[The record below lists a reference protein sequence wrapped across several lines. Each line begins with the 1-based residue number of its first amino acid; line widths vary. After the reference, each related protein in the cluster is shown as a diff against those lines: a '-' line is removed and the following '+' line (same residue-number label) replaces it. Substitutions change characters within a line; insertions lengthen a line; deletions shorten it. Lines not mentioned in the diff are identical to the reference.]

1 MRGGLWGSDPGVD
14 PPAVRSPALVI
25 KRSDESRKNPLRY
38 NPPPI
43 LTKAGVSQPGGA
55 RVQVEEP
62 LTRLTTTTQPLGID
76 SASPFDEMMSRF
88 DLAAQKLG
96 LDPGLYK
103 VLREP
108 VRETKVSIPI
118 VMDDGHIEVFIGYRV
133 LHNIA
138 RGPGKG
144 GIRFD
149 KNVNLDEVRALAAW
163 MTWKC
168 AVVNIPFGGAKGG
181 VICDP
186 GSLSRG
192 ELERITRRYTAELM
206 DLFGPEKDV
215 PAPDMGTNSQTMAW
229 IMDTYS
235 MHARHTVTSVVTGKP
250 LSLGGSRGRVDA
262 TGRGLMLIARD
273 SAPLRGFTLS
283 GSRVVVQGFGNVG
296 SVAARMCHEAGARV
310 LAVSDINGGIYSE
323 QGLDLPAL
331 VAHYDKK
338 KTFDGISGVRKI
350 GNEELLELECDILIP
365 AANENQ
371 IRGRN
376 AGNIRA
382 KIIVEGANG
391 PTTQRADEILHEK
404 GVLVVPDILANAG
417 GVTVSYFEWVQDR
430 AGFFWR
436 EQEVNERLED
446 IMCQS
451 FRDVAA
457 MAEKYDVTFRI
468 AAYML
473 GISRVAHDTMVRGL
487 YA

>member
-1 MRGGLWGSDPGVD
+1 VEQAVDFKPPALGSPQGVD
-14 PPAVRSPALVI
+14 SA
-25 KRSDESRKNPLRY
+25 NPF
-38 NPPPI
+38 
-43 LTKAGVSQPGGA
+43 
-55 RVQVEEP
+55 E
-62 LTRLTTTTQPLGID
+62 
-76 SASPFDEMMSRF
+76 EMMSRF
-88 DLAAQKLG
+88 DVAAQKLG

-108 VRETKVSIPI
+108 VRETKVSIP
-118 VMDDGHIEVFIGYRV
+118 VAMDDGRIEVFIGYRV

-149 KNVNLDEVRALAAW
+149 KNVSLDEVRALAAW

-192 ELERITRRYTAELM
+192 ELERIMRRYTAELM
-206 DLFGPEKDV
+206 DQFGPEKDV
-215 PAPDMGTNSQTMAW
+215 PAPDMGTNPQMMAW

-250 LSLGGSRGRVDA
+250 LSLGGSRGRVEA
-262 TGRGLMLIARD
+262 TGRGLMLICREA
-273 SAPLRGFTLS
+273 APLRGLTLA
-283 GSRVVVQGFGNVG
+283 GSRIVVQGFGNVG
-296 SVAARMCHEAGARV
+296 SIAARMCHEAGAKI
-310 LAVSDINGGIYSE
+310 LAVSDIAGGVANPAGI
-323 QGLDLPAL
+323 DVPAL
-331 VAHYDKK
+331 VAHYEKGRS
-338 KTFDGISGVRKI
+338 FEGFPGVQTVS
-350 GNEELLELECDILIP
+350 NTDLLELDCDILIP

-371 IRGRN
+371 IRGKN
-376 AGNIRA
+376 APDIKA

-391 PTTQRADEILHEK
+391 PTTQRADEILNAK

-436 EQEVNERLED
+436 ESEVNERLED
-446 IMCQS
+446 IMVQS

-457 MAEKYDVTFRI
+457 MAEKYNVSFRI

>member
-1 MRGGLWGSDPGVD
+1 VEKVAEAA
-14 PPAVRSPALVI
+14 PPVIAPSIIRPALTPTQAA
-25 KRSDESRKNPLRY
+25 ESVNPF
-38 NPPPI
+38 
-43 LTKAGVSQPGGA
+43 
-55 RVQVEEP
+55 E
-62 LTRLTTTTQPLGID
+62 
-76 SASPFDEMMSRF
+76 EMMSRF

-118 VMDDGHIEVFIGYRV
+118 SMDDGRIEVFIGYRV

-149 KNVNLDEVRALAAW
+149 RNVNLDEVRALAAW

-186 GSLSRG
+186 AVLSRG

-206 DLFGPEKDV
+206 DQFGPEKDV
-215 PAPDMGTNSQTMAW
+215 PAPDMGTNPQTMAW

-250 LSLGGSRGRVDA
+250 LSLGGSRGRVEA
-262 TGRGLMLIARD
+262 TGRGLMLIAREA
-273 SAPLRGFTLS
+273 APLKGLTLPT
-283 GSRVVVQGFGNVG
+283 SRVVVQGFGNVG
-296 SVAARMCHEAGARV
+296 SIAARMCHDTGARV
-310 LAVSDINGGIYSE
+310 TAVSDIHGGIYAPA
-323 QGLDLPAL
+323 GLDIPAL
-331 VAHYDKK
+331 LTHYDRNRS
-338 KTFDGISGVRKI
+338 FDGFI
-350 GNEELLELECDILIP
+350 GAQKVSNADLLELETDILIP

-376 AGNIRA
+376 AANIKA

-391 PTTQRADEILHEK
+391 PTTQRADEVLNSR

-446 IMCQS
+446 IMVQS
-451 FRDVAA
+451 FNDVAN
-457 MAEKYDVTFRI
+457 MAKKYNVSFRI

>member
-1 MRGGLWGSDPGVD
+1 VD
-14 PPAVRSPALVI
+14 
-25 KRSDESRKNPLRY
+25 
-38 NPPPI
+38 
-43 LTKAGVSQPGGA
+43 
-55 RVQVEEP
+55 QVAEP
-62 LTRLTTTTQPLGID
+62 ELPDSRLTTSTLPQGID

-88 DLAAQKLG
+88 DVAAQKLG

-118 VMDDGHIEVFIGYRV
+118 VMDDGHIEVFVGYRV

-149 KNVNLDEVRALAAW
+149 KNVSLDEVRALAAW

-186 GSLSRG
+186 ASLSRG
-192 ELERITRRYTAELM
+192 ELERITRRYTAEIM
-206 DLFGPEKDV
+206 DLIGPEKDV
-215 PAPDMGTNSQTMAW
+215 PAPDMGTNPQTMAW

-250 LSLGGSRGRVDA
+250 LTLGGSRGRVEA
-262 TGRGLMLIARD
+262 TGRGLMLISREA
-273 SAPLRGFTLS
+273 APLRGLTLA

-296 SVAARMCHEAGARV
+296 SIAARMCHEAGAHV
-310 LAVSDINGGIYSE
+310 LAVSDINGGIFNPR
-323 QGLDLPAL
+323 GLDVTML
-331 VAHYDKK
+331 VKHYEKHR
-338 KTFDGISGVRKI
+338 TFEGFPGVERI
-350 GNEELLELECDILIP
+350 GNAELLELDCDILIP

-376 AGNIRA
+376 APNIKA

-391 PTTQRADEILHEK
+391 PTTQRADEILNQK

-451 FRDVAA
+451 FRDVSI
-457 MAEKYDVTFRI
+457 MAEKYGVSHRI

>member
-1 MRGGLWGSDPGVD
+1 MSTS
-14 PPAVRSPALVI
+14 A
-25 KRSDESRKNPLRY
+25 
-38 NPPPI
+38 
-43 LTKAGVSQPGGA
+43 
-55 RVQVEEP
+55 EP
-62 LTRLTTTTQPLGID
+62 RLTVDTLPTGTD
-76 SASPFDEMMSRF
+76 SASPFEEMMSRF
-88 DLAAQKLG
+88 DLAAEKLG

-108 VRETKVSIPI
+108 VRETKVSIP
-118 VMDDGHIEVFIGYRV
+118 VSMDDGRIEVFVGYRV

-149 KNVNLDEVRALAAW
+149 KNVTLDEVRALAAW

-186 GSLSRG
+186 PSLSRA
-192 ELERITRRYTAELM
+192 ELEKITRRYTAELM
-206 DLFGPEKDV
+206 DQFGPEKDV
-215 PAPDMGTNSQTMAW
+215 PAPDMGTNPQTMAW

-235 MHARHTVTSVVTGKP
+235 MHARHTVTAIVTGKP
-250 LSLGGSRGRVDA
+250 LSLGGSRGRVEA
-262 TGRGLMLIARD
+262 TGRGLMLICREA
-273 SAPLRGFTLS
+273 APLRGLTL
-283 GSRVVVQGFGNVG
+283 GSSRIVVQGFGNVG
-296 SVAARMCHEAGARV
+296 SIAARMCHEAGAKIV
-310 LAVSDINGGIYSE
+310 AVSDIQGGIHAPG
-323 QGLDLPAL
+323 GLDMPEVL
-331 VAHYDKK
+331 AHYEKNRTLKGFPGAEAVANDA
-338 KTFDGISGVRKI
+338 
-350 GNEELLELECDILIP
+350 LLELDCDILIP

-371 IRGRN
+371 ITRRN
-376 AGNIRA
+376 AAAIKAR
-382 KIIVEGANG
+382 IIVEGANG
-391 PTTQRADEILHEK
+391 PTTQRADEVLDSRNI
-404 GVLVVPDILANAG
+404 LVVPDILANAG

-436 EQEVNERLED
+436 ESEVNERLED
-446 IMCQS
+446 IMVQS

-457 MAEKYDVTFRI
+457 MAEKYGVSFRI

>member
-1 MRGGLWGSDPGVD
+1 MDQVVETDSDLP
-14 PPAVRSPALVI
+14 
-25 KRSDESRKNPLRY
+25 
-38 NPPPI
+38 
-43 LTKAGVSQPGGA
+43 
-55 RVQVEEP
+55 
-62 LTRLTTTTQPLGID
+62 RLTTSTQPQGID

-88 DLAAQKLG
+88 DVAAQKLG

-118 VMDDGHIEVFIGYRV
+118 VMDDGHIEVFVGYRV

-149 KNVNLDEVRALAAW
+149 KNVTLDEVRALAAW

-186 GSLSRG
+186 ATLTRG
-192 ELERITRRYTAELM
+192 ELERITRRYTAEIM
-206 DLFGPEKDV
+206 DLIGPEKDV
-215 PAPDMGTNSQTMAW
+215 PAPDMGTNPQTMAW

-250 LSLGGSRGRVDA
+250 LTLGGSRGRVEA
-262 TGRGLMLIARD
+262 TGRGLMLIAREA
-273 SAPLRGFTLS
+273 APLRGFTLA

-296 SVAARMCHEAGARV
+296 SIAARMCHEAGAHV
-310 LAVSDINGGIYSE
+310 IAVSDINGGIFRE
-323 QGLDLPAL
+323 EGLDIPAV
-331 VAHYDKK
+331 VAHYEKHR
-338 KTFDGISGVRKI
+338 TFEGFAGVTKV
-350 GNEELLELECDILIP
+350 GNAELLELDCEILIP

-436 EQEVNERLED
+436 ESEVNDRLED
-446 IMCQS
+446 IMVQS
-451 FRDVAA
+451 FRDVTT
-457 MAEKYDVTFRI
+457 MADKYDVSFRI

>member
-1 MRGGLWGSDPGVD
+1 VIPVETKVAEPQFPTIGSSPQGVD
-14 PPAVRSPALVI
+14 SA
-25 KRSDESRKNPLRY
+25 NPF
-38 NPPPI
+38 
-43 LTKAGVSQPGGA
+43 
-55 RVQVEEP
+55 E
-62 LTRLTTTTQPLGID
+62 
-76 SASPFDEMMSRF
+76 EMMSRF

-108 VRETKVSIPI
+108 VRETKVSIP
-118 VMDDGHIEVFIGYRV
+118 VGMDDGRIEVFIGYRV

-144 GIRFD
+144 GIRYD
-149 KNVNLDEVRALAAW
+149 KNVTLDEVRALAAW

-186 GSLSRG
+186 ASLSRG

-206 DLFGPEKDV
+206 DQFGPEKDV
-215 PAPDMGTNSQTMAW
+215 PAPDMGTNPQTMAW
-229 IMDTYS
+229 VMDTYS

-250 LSLGGSRGRVDA
+250 LSLGGSRGRVEA
-262 TGRGLMLIARD
+262 TGRGLMLICREA
-273 SAPLRGFTLS
+273 APLKGLTLA
-283 GSRVVVQGFGNVG
+283 GSRIVVQGFGNVG
-296 SVAARMCHEAGARV
+296 SIAARMCHEAGAKII
-310 LAVSDINGGIYSE
+310 AVSDIQGGIRNA
-323 QGLDLPAL
+323 QGIDIAKLL
-331 VAHYDKK
+331 AHYEKARS
-338 KTFDGISGVRKI
+338 FEGFAGVEKVS
-350 GNEELLELECDILIP
+350 NSDLLELECDILIP

-371 IRGRN
+371 IRGKN
-376 AGNIRA
+376 ASNIKA
-382 KIIVEGANG
+382 KILVEGANG
-391 PTTQRADEILHEK
+391 PTTQRADEILRQK
-404 GVLVVPDILANAG
+404 DVLVVPDILANAG

-446 IMCQS
+446 IMVQS
-451 FRDVAA
+451 FRDVAS
-457 MAEKYDVTFRI
+457 MAEKYGVTFRI

-473 GISRVAHDTMVRGL
+473 GIQRVAHDTMVRGL

>member
-1 MRGGLWGSDPGVD
+1 
-14 PPAVRSPALVI
+14 
-25 KRSDESRKNPLRY
+25 
-38 NPPPI
+38 
-43 LTKAGVSQPGGA
+43 
-55 RVQVEEP
+55 
-62 LTRLTTTTQPLGID
+62 
-76 SASPFDEMMSRF
+76 MMSRF

-108 VRETKVSIPI
+108 VRETKVSIPV
-118 VMDDGHIEVFIGYRV
+118 VMDDGRIEVFIGYRV

-144 GIRFD
+144 GIRYD
-149 KNVNLDEVRALAAW
+149 KNVTLDEVRALAAW

-186 GSLSRG
+186 ASLSRG

-206 DLFGPEKDV
+206 DQFGPEKDV
-215 PAPDMGTNSQTMAW
+215 PAPDMGTNPQTMAW

-250 LSLGGSRGRVDA
+250 LSLGGSRGRVEA
-262 TGRGLMLIARD
+262 TGRGLMLICREA
-273 SAPLRGFTLS
+273 APLKGFQLA
-283 GSRVVVQGFGNVG
+283 GCRIAVQGFGNVG
-296 SVAARMCHEAGARV
+296 SIAARMCHEAGAKII
-310 LAVSDINGGIYSE
+310 AVSDIQGGIVNPD
-323 QGLDLPAL
+323 GLDLGKL
-331 VAHYDKK
+331 VAHYEKARS
-338 KTFDGISGVRKI
+338 FDGFGVVEKIS
-350 GNEELLELECDILIP
+350 NADLLELDCDILIP

-371 IRGRN
+371 IRGKN
-376 AGNIRA
+376 APNIKA

-391 PTTQRADEILHEK
+391 PTTQRADDALRQK
-404 GVLVVPDILANAG
+404 DVLVVPDILANAG

-446 IMCQS
+446 IMVQS
-451 FRDVAA
+451 FRDVAT
-457 MAEKYDVTFRI
+457 MAENYGVTFRI

-473 GISRVAHDTMVRGL
+473 GIQRVAHDTMVRGL

>member
-1 MRGGLWGSDPGVD
+1 M
-14 PPAVRSPALVI
+14 
-25 KRSDESRKNPLRY
+25 
-38 NPPPI
+38 
-43 LTKAGVSQPGGA
+43 
-55 RVQVEEP
+55 QVEESP
-62 LTRLTTTTQPLGID
+62 LTRLTTTTQPLGVD

-149 KNVNLDEVRALAAW
+149 KHVNLDEVRALAAW

-186 GSLSRG
+186 ASLSRG

-215 PAPDMGTNSQTMAW
+215 PAPDMGTNPQTMAW

-250 LSLGGSRGRVDA
+250 LSLGGSRGRVEA

-273 SAPLRGFTLS
+273 AAPLKGFTLA

-296 SVAARMCHEAGARV
+296 SVAARMCHEAGAKV

-323 QGLDLPAL
+323 TGLDLPAL
-331 VAHYDKK
+331 IAHYDKK
-338 KTFDGISGVRKI
+338 KTFDGFPGVKKI

-391 PTTQRADEILHEK
+391 PTTQRADEILREK
-404 GVLVVPDILANAG
+404 GILVVPDILANAG

-451 FRDVAA
+451 FKDVAA

>member
-1 MRGGLWGSDPGVD
+1 VSTIADPQFPTIGSHPQG
-14 PPAVRSPALVI
+14 
-25 KRSDESRKNPLRY
+25 
-38 NPPPI
+38 
-43 LTKAGVSQPGGA
+43 T
-55 RVQVEEP
+55 
-62 LTRLTTTTQPLGID
+62 D
-76 SASPFDEMMSRF
+76 SASPFEEMMSRF
-88 DLAAQKLG
+88 DMAAQKLG

-118 VMDDGHIEVFIGYRV
+118 AMDDGRIEVFVGYRV

-149 KNVNLDEVRALAAW
+149 KNVSLDEVRALAAW

-186 GSLSRG
+186 HSLSRA
-192 ELERITRRYTAELM
+192 ELEKITRRYTAELM
-206 DLFGPEKDV
+206 DQFGPEKDV
-215 PAPDMGTNSQTMAW
+215 PAPDMGTNPQTMAW

-235 MHARHTVTSVVTGKP
+235 MHARHTVTAVVTGKP
-250 LSLGGSRGRVDA
+250 LSLGGSRGRVEA
-262 TGRGLMLIARD
+262 TGRGLMLIAREA
-273 SAPLRGFTLS
+273 APLRGLILP
-283 GSRVVVQGFGNVG
+283 GSRIVVQGFGNVG
-296 SVAARMCHEAGARV
+296 SIAARMCFEAGAKI
-310 LAVSDINGGIYSE
+310 LAVSDIHGGIHAKG
-323 QGLDLPAL
+323 GLDMPAL
-331 VAHYDKK
+331 LAYHEKNRSLKGFPGAEPV
-338 KTFDGISGVRKI
+338 T
-350 GNEELLELECDILIP
+350 NEALLELDCDILIP

-371 IRGRN
+371 IRQKN
-376 AGNIRA
+376 AGNIKA

-391 PTTQRADEILHEK
+391 PTTQRADEILNEK
-404 GVLVVPDILANAG
+404 GILVVPDILANAG

-436 EQEVNERLED
+436 ESEVNERLED
-446 IMCQS
+446 IMVQS
-451 FRDVAA
+451 FRDVAS
-457 MAEKYDVTFRI
+457 MAEKYGVSFRI

>member
-1 MRGGLWGSDPGVD
+1 
-14 PPAVRSPALVI
+14 
-25 KRSDESRKNPLRY
+25 
-38 NPPPI
+38 
-43 LTKAGVSQPGGA
+43 
-55 RVQVEEP
+55 
-62 LTRLTTTTQPLGID
+62 
-76 SASPFDEMMSRF
+76 
-88 DLAAQKLG
+88 
-96 LDPGLYK
+96 LYK

-310 LAVSDINGGIYSE
+310 LAVSDINGGIFSE
-323 QGLDLPAL
+323 QGLDLPAI
-331 VAHYDKK
+331 VKHYEKK
-338 KTFDGISGVRKI
+338 KTFDGISGVTKI

-376 AGNIRA
+376 AANIRA

-457 MAEKYDVTFRI
+457 MADKYDVTFRI

>member
-1 MRGGLWGSDPGVD
+1 VD
-14 PPAVRSPALVI
+14 
-25 KRSDESRKNPLRY
+25 
-38 NPPPI
+38 
-43 LTKAGVSQPGGA
+43 TKVA
-55 RVQVEEP
+55 EP
-62 LTRLTTTTQPLGID
+62 LFPTIGTPPQGVD
-76 SASPFDEMMSRF
+76 SASPFEEMMSRF

-108 VRETKVSIPI
+108 VRETKVSIPV
-118 VMDDGHIEVFIGYRV
+118 VMDDGRIEVFIGYRV

-144 GIRFD
+144 GIRYD
-149 KNVNLDEVRALAAW
+149 KNVTLDEVRALAAW

-186 GSLSRG
+186 ASLSRG

-206 DLFGPEKDV
+206 DQFGPEKDV
-215 PAPDMGTNSQTMAW
+215 PAPDMGTNPQTMAW

-250 LSLGGSRGRVDA
+250 LSLGGSRGRVEA
-262 TGRGLMLIARD
+262 TGRGLMLICREA
-273 SAPLRGFTLS
+273 APLKGFQLA
-283 GSRVVVQGFGNVG
+283 GSRIAVQGFGNVG
-296 SVAARMCHEAGARV
+296 SIAARMCNEAGAKIV
-310 LAVSDINGGIYSE
+310 AVSDIAGGIANRA
-323 QGLDLPAL
+323 GLDIGKLL
-331 VAHYDKK
+331 AHYEKSRS
-338 KTFDGISGVRKI
+338 FDGFEGAEKIS
-350 GNEELLELECDILIP
+350 NAELLELDCDILIP

-371 IRGRN
+371 IRGKN
-376 AGNIRA
+376 APNIKA

-391 PTTQRADEILHEK
+391 PTTQRADEELRQKDI
-404 GVLVVPDILANAG
+404 LVVPDILANAG

-446 IMCQS
+446 IMVQS
-451 FRDVAA
+451 FKDVAS
-457 MAEKYDVTFRI
+457 MAEKYGVTFRI

-473 GISRVAHDTMVRGL
+473 GIQRVAHDTMVRGL

>member
-1 MRGGLWGSDPGVD
+1 MDQVGETDSDLP
-14 PPAVRSPALVI
+14 
-25 KRSDESRKNPLRY
+25 
-38 NPPPI
+38 
-43 LTKAGVSQPGGA
+43 
-55 RVQVEEP
+55 
-62 LTRLTTTTQPLGID
+62 RLTISTQPQGID

-88 DLAAQKLG
+88 DVAAQKLG

-118 VMDDGHIEVFIGYRV
+118 VMDDGHIEVFVGYRV

-149 KNVNLDEVRALAAW
+149 KNVTLDEVRALSAW

-186 GSLSRG
+186 SNLTRG
-192 ELERITRRYTAELM
+192 ELERITRRYTAEIM
-206 DLFGPEKDV
+206 DLIGPEKDV
-215 PAPDMGTNSQTMAW
+215 PAPDMGTNPQTMAW

-250 LSLGGSRGRVDA
+250 LTLGGSRGRVEA
-262 TGRGLMLIARD
+262 TGRGLMLIAREA
-273 SAPLRGFTLS
+273 APLKGFTLA

-296 SVAARMCHEAGARV
+296 SIAARMCHEAGARV
-310 LAVSDINGGIYSE
+310 IAVSDINGGIYLES
-323 QGLDLPAL
+323 GLDMPAIL
-331 VAHYDKK
+331 AHYEKNR
-338 KTFDGISGVRKI
+338 TFEGLEGVKRV
-350 GNEELLELECDILIP
+350 GNAELLELDCDILIP

-391 PTTQRADEILHEK
+391 PTTQGADEILHEN

-436 EQEVNERLED
+436 ESEVNERLED
-446 IMCQS
+446 IMVQS
-451 FRDVAA
+451 FRDVAS
-457 MAEKYDVTFRI
+457 MAEKYGVSFRI

>member
-1 MRGGLWGSDPGVD
+1 M
-14 PPAVRSPALVI
+14 
-25 KRSDESRKNPLRY
+25 
-38 NPPPI
+38 
-43 LTKAGVSQPGGA
+43 
-55 RVQVEEP
+55 QVEEAP
-62 LTRLTTTTQPLGID
+62 LTRLTTSTQPQGID

-186 GSLSRG
+186 ASLSRG

-215 PAPDMGTNSQTMAW
+215 PAPDMGTNPQTMAW

-250 LSLGGSRGRVDA
+250 LSLGGSRGRVEA
-262 TGRGLMLIARD
+262 TGRGLMLISRD
-273 SAPLRGFTLS
+273 AAPLRGFTLA

-296 SVAARMCHEAGARV
+296 SVAARMCHEANAKV
-310 LAVSDINGGIYSE
+310 LAVSDINGGIFSE

-331 VAHYDKK
+331 VAHYEKE
-338 KTFDGISGVRKI
+338 KTFEGIPGVKKI
-350 GNEELLELECDILIP
+350 DNEELLELETDILIP

-382 KIIVEGANG
+382 RIIVEGANG

>member
-1 MRGGLWGSDPGVD
+1 MSRVAEPQFPTIGTPPQGV
-14 PPAVRSPALVI
+14 
-25 KRSDESRKNPLRY
+25 
-38 NPPPI
+38 
-43 LTKAGVSQPGGA
+43 
-55 RVQVEEP
+55 
-62 LTRLTTTTQPLGID
+62 D
-76 SASPFDEMMSRF
+76 SASPFEEMMSRF
-88 DLAAQKLG
+88 DVAAQKLG

-118 VMDDGHIEVFIGYRV
+118 VMDDGRIEVFIGYRV

-144 GIRFD
+144 GIRYD
-149 KNVNLDEVRALAAW
+149 KNVTLDEVRALAAW

-186 GSLSRG
+186 ATLSRG
-192 ELERITRRYTAELM
+192 EIERITRRYTAELM
-206 DLFGPEKDV
+206 DQFGPEKDV
-215 PAPDMGTNSQTMAW
+215 PAPDMGTNPQTMAW

-250 LSLGGSRGRVDA
+250 LSLGGSRGRVEA
-262 TGRGLMLIARD
+262 TGRGLMLICREA
-273 SAPLRGFTLS
+273 APLKGLTLAS
-283 GSRVVVQGFGNVG
+283 SRIAVQGFGNVG
-296 SVAARMCHEAGARV
+296 SIAARMCQEAGAKIV
-310 LAVSDINGGIYSE
+310 GVSDINGGISNE
-323 QGLDLPAL
+323 NGLDIPAL
-331 VAHYDKK
+331 TKHYERSRS
-338 KTFDGISGVRKI
+338 FDGFPGATKI
-350 GNEELLELECDILIP
+350 TNAQLLELDCDVLIP
-365 AANENQ
+365 AANEGQ

-382 KIIVEGANG
+382 KIILEGANG
-391 PTTQRADEILHEK
+391 PTTQHADEVLNQK

-446 IMCQS
+446 IMVQS
-451 FRDVAA
+451 FQDVAG
-457 MAEKYDVTFRI
+457 MAEKYSVSFRI

>member
-1 MRGGLWGSDPGVD
+1 MDQVVETDSDLP
-14 PPAVRSPALVI
+14 
-25 KRSDESRKNPLRY
+25 
-38 NPPPI
+38 
-43 LTKAGVSQPGGA
+43 
-55 RVQVEEP
+55 
-62 LTRLTTTTQPLGID
+62 RLTISTQPQGID

-88 DLAAQKLG
+88 DVAAQKLG

-118 VMDDGHIEVFIGYRV
+118 VMDDGHIEVFVGYRV

-149 KNVNLDEVRALAAW
+149 KNVTLDEVRALAAW

-186 GSLSRG
+186 ATLTRG
-192 ELERITRRYTAELM
+192 ELERITRRYTAEIM
-206 DLFGPEKDV
+206 DLIGPEKDV
-215 PAPDMGTNSQTMAW
+215 PAPDMGTNPQTMAW

-250 LSLGGSRGRVDA
+250 LTLGGSRGRVEA
-262 TGRGLMLIARD
+262 TGRGLMLIAREA
-273 SAPLRGFTLS
+273 APLRGFTLA

-296 SVAARMCHEAGARV
+296 SIAARMCHEAGAHV
-310 LAVSDINGGIYSE
+310 IAVSDINGGIFSE
-323 QGLDLPAL
+323 GGLDMPAVL
-331 VAHYDKK
+331 AHYEKHR
-338 KTFDGISGVRKI
+338 TFEGFSGVTKV
-350 GNEELLELECDILIP
+350 GNAELLELDCEILIP

-436 EQEVNERLED
+436 ESEVNDRLED
-446 IMCQS
+446 IMVQS
-451 FRDVAA
+451 FRDVAT
-457 MAEKYDVTFRI
+457 MAEKYDVSFRI

-473 GISRVAHDTMVRGL
+473 GISRVAHDTIVRGL

>member
-1 MRGGLWGSDPGVD
+1 MKVAEPQFPTIGSHPQG
-14 PPAVRSPALVI
+14 
-25 KRSDESRKNPLRY
+25 
-38 NPPPI
+38 
-43 LTKAGVSQPGGA
+43 T
-55 RVQVEEP
+55 
-62 LTRLTTTTQPLGID
+62 D
-76 SASPFDEMMSRF
+76 SASPFEEMMSRF

-118 VMDDGHIEVFIGYRV
+118 GMDDGRIEVFIGYRV

-144 GIRFD
+144 GIRYD
-149 KNVNLDEVRALAAW
+149 KNVTLDEVRALAAW

-186 GSLSRG
+186 ASLSRG

-206 DLFGPEKDV
+206 DQFGPEKDV
-215 PAPDMGTNSQTMAW
+215 PAPDMGTNPQTMAW

-250 LSLGGSRGRVDA
+250 LSLGGSRGRVEA
-262 TGRGLMLIARD
+262 TGRGLMLICREA
-273 SAPLRGFTLS
+273 APLKGFTLA
-283 GSRVVVQGFGNVG
+283 GSRIVVQGFGNVG
-296 SVAARMCHEAGARV
+296 SIAARMCHDAGAKII
-310 LAVSDINGGIYSE
+310 AVSDIQGGIVNPK
-323 QGLDLPAL
+323 GIDLVKL
-331 VAHYDKK
+331 QAHYEKARK
-338 KTFDGISGVRKI
+338 FEGFAGVEKIS
-350 GNEELLELECDILIP
+350 NTDLLELDCDILIP

-371 IRGRN
+371 IRGKN
-376 AGNIRA
+376 APDIKA

-391 PTTQRADEILHEK
+391 PTTQRADEILRQK
-404 GVLVVPDILANAG
+404 DILVVPDILANAG

-436 EQEVNERLED
+436 EQEVNERMED
-446 IMCQS
+446 IMVQS
-451 FRDVAA
+451 FRDVAT
-457 MAEKYDVTFRI
+457 MAEKYAVTFRI

-473 GISRVAHDTMVRGL
+473 GIQRVAHDTMVRGL

>member
-1 MRGGLWGSDPGVD
+1 LETKVAEPQFPTIGSHPQG
-14 PPAVRSPALVI
+14 
-25 KRSDESRKNPLRY
+25 
-38 NPPPI
+38 
-43 LTKAGVSQPGGA
+43 T
-55 RVQVEEP
+55 
-62 LTRLTTTTQPLGID
+62 D
-76 SASPFDEMMSRF
+76 SASPFEEMMSRF

-108 VRETKVSIPI
+108 VRETKVSIP
-118 VMDDGHIEVFIGYRV
+118 VTMDDGRIEVFIGYRV

-144 GIRFD
+144 GIRYD
-149 KNVNLDEVRALAAW
+149 KNVTLDEVRALAAW

-186 GSLSRG
+186 ASLSRG

-206 DLFGPEKDV
+206 DQFGPEKDV
-215 PAPDMGTNSQTMAW
+215 PAPDMGTNPQTMAW
-229 IMDTYS
+229 VMDTYS

-250 LSLGGSRGRVDA
+250 LSLGGSRGRVEA
-262 TGRGLMLIARD
+262 TGRGLMLICREA
-273 SAPLRGFTLS
+273 APLKGFQLA
-283 GSRVVVQGFGNVG
+283 GSRIAVQGFGNVG
-296 SVAARMCHEAGARV
+296 SIAARMCHEAGAKIV
-310 LAVSDINGGIYSE
+310 AVSDIGGGITN
-323 QGLDLPAL
+323 PAGIDMAKL
-331 VAHYDKK
+331 LAHYEKARS
-338 KTFDGISGVRKI
+338 FDGFPGVEKIS
-350 GNEELLELECDILIP
+350 NADLLELDCDILIP

-371 IRGRN
+371 IRGKN
-376 AGNIRA
+376 APNIKA

-391 PTTQRADEILHEK
+391 PTTQKADEALRKKDI
-404 GVLVVPDILANAG
+404 LVVPDILANAG

-446 IMCQS
+446 IMVQS
-451 FRDVAA
+451 FKDVAE
-457 MAEKYDVTFRI
+457 MAKKYGVTFRI

>member
-1 MRGGLWGSDPGVD
+1 VSQVAEPQFPTIGTSPQGVD
-14 PPAVRSPALVI
+14 SA
-25 KRSDESRKNPLRY
+25 NPF
-38 NPPPI
+38 
-43 LTKAGVSQPGGA
+43 
-55 RVQVEEP
+55 E
-62 LTRLTTTTQPLGID
+62 
-76 SASPFDEMMSRF
+76 EMMSRF
-88 DLAAQKLG
+88 DVAAQKLG

-118 VMDDGHIEVFIGYRV
+118 IMDDGRIEVFVGYRV

-144 GIRFD
+144 GIRYD
-149 KNVNLDEVRALAAW
+149 KNVSLDEVRALAAW

-186 GSLSRG
+186 GSLSRA

-206 DLFGPEKDV
+206 DQFGPEKDV
-215 PAPDMGTNSQTMAW
+215 PAPDMGTNPQTMAW
-229 IMDTYS
+229 IMDTFS
-235 MHARHTVTSVVTGKP
+235 MHMRHTVTSVVTGKP
-250 LSLGGSRGRVDA
+250 LSLGGSRGRVEA
-262 TGRGLMLIARD
+262 TGRGLMLICREA
-273 SAPLRGFTLS
+273 APLKGLTLP
-283 GSRVVVQGFGNVG
+283 GSRIVVQGFGNVG
-296 SVAARMCHEAGARV
+296 SITARMCHEAGARI
-310 LAVSDINGGIYSE
+310 LAVSDINGGIFDPK
-323 QGLDLPAL
+323 GLDVPAIL
-331 VAHYDKK
+331 SHYEKARSFEEL
-338 KTFDGISGVRKI
+338 TGLQKI
-350 GNEELLELECDILIP
+350 DNAALLELDCDILIP

-371 IRGRN
+371 IRGKN
-376 AGNIRA
+376 AENIKA

-391 PTTQRADEILHEK
+391 PTTQRADEILK
-404 GVLVVPDILANAG
+404 QKDILVVPDILANAG

-436 EQEVNERLED
+436 ESEVNERLED
-446 IMCQS
+446 ILVQS
-451 FRDVAA
+451 FRDVAE
-457 MAEKYDVTFRI
+457 MARKYNVSFRI